1 MYKLD
6 YEVRNI
12 VLDKRKLYYR
22 FIYFTFLYTYL
33 YTYKYYKMNTIL
45 QWIAKTLNNSPLSKI
60 AAIVLQTKCNI
71 CNF

>member
-1 MYKLD
+1 MMMIWNSQTKQMYKLD

-45 QWIAKTLNNSPLSKI
+45 Q
-60 AAIVLQTKCNI
+60 
-71 CNF
+71 